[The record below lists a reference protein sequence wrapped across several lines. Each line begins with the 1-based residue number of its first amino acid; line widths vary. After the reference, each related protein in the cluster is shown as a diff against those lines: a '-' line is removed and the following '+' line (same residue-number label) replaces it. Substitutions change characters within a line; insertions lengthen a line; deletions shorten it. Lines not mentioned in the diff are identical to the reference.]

1 MLFLARPGGKPPG
14 FLFIWVVKRFQKP
27 DFKQNAGKFL
37 FLFNLLVQLCKK

>member
-14 FLFIWVVKRFQKP
+14 FLFVWVVKRCKKP

-37 FLFNLLVQLCKK
+37 FLFNLLVDYVKK